1 MEKTVLN
8 SMFENL
14 LHIWNKTNFWNA
26 KMRPYIYGSVNGIHV
41 INLLKTAEK
50 LEEVKKELNELTAS
64 GKKVLIVATKIQSR
78 DAFKKLAEE
87 TGSYYVCEKWVPGL
101 LTNFKTIR
109 KRIGS
114 YLQLLDDS
122 KSWGFEVLTK
132 KEKAWRMLELE
143 KLDKAYSWLKEMK
156 KLPDIIL
163 ASDGIYE
170 KQALREA
177 EILWVKTFAIFN
189 TNGDIDL
196 VSNLIPANTNST
208 KSFDFL
214 ASELKSA
221 FSKVVTPA
229 KAFVKK
235 VEDKKVSGDKKPQVK
250 KEVGNENIRS
260 VQEEVK
266 EEKTVPAKK
275 EETPKKPR
283 AKKEASPKAE

>member
-1 MEKTVLN
+1 MEKAQLN
-8 SMFENL
+8 NMFDNL
-14 LHIWNKTNFWNA
+14 LHIGNKTNFWNA

-50 LEEVKKELNELTAS
+50 LEEVKSELKELTAS

-78 DAFKKLAEE
+78 DAFKNLAEE

-114 YLQLLDDS
+114 YLQLLQDS
-122 KSWGFEVLTK
+122 QSGAFDVLTK
-132 KEKAWRMLELE
+132 KEKATRMLELE
-143 KLDKAYSWLKEMK
+143 KLDKAYAGLKDMK
-156 KLPDIIL
+156 KLPDVIL

-177 EILWVKTFAIFN
+177 EILNIQSFAVFN

-208 KSFDFL
+208 KSFDYL
-214 ASELKSA
+214 AQELKGSFVKWA
-221 FSKVVTPA
+221 TPQA
-229 KAFVKK
+229 KATVKK
-235 VEDKKVSGDKKPQVK
+235 VEEKKASG
-250 KEVGNENIRS
+250 
-260 VQEEVK
+260 
-266 EEKTVPAKK
+266 EKTQIVA
-275 EETPKKPR
+275 KKPR
-283 AKKEASPKAE
+283 AKKAETSETIEAPVAE

>member
-1 MEKTVLN
+1 MEKAQLN
-8 SMFENL
+8 NMFDNL

-41 INLLKTAEK
+41 INLLETAKKIED
-50 LEEVKKELNELTAS
+50 VKKELSDLTAS

-114 YLQLLDDS
+114 YLQLLVDS
-122 KSWGFEVLTK
+122 ESGAFDVLTK
-132 KEKAWRMLELE
+132 KEKATRLLELE
-143 KLDKAYSWLKEMK
+143 KLNKAYAGLKDMK
-156 KLPDIIL
+156 KLPDVIL

-170 KQALREA
+170 RQALREA
-177 EILWVKTFAIFN
+177 EILNIKSFAVFN

-208 KSFDFL
+208 KSFDYL

-221 FSKVVTPA
+221 FSKVTTPV
-229 KAFVKK
+229 KAQVKK
-235 VEDKKVSGDKKPQVK
+235 VEEKKVSGEKKAPVAKKPK
-250 KEVGNENIRS
+250 AKT
-260 VQEEVK
+260 
-266 EEKTVPAKK
+266 EEKV
-275 EETPKKPR
+275 EET
-283 AKKEASPKAE
+283 KAAE